1 MGKQGN
7 VVACLKCPKDVSKEL
22 WRYVANKKNVGTS
35 ATVANRDFDF
45 SPIGYDKSEDEFED
59 SISAVTAT
67 NKKNVTK
74 KGANGHV
81 L

>member
-1 MGKQGN
+1 M
-7 VVACLKCPKDVSKEL
+7 LL
-22 WRYVANKKNVGTS
+22 WQIEIFY
-35 ATVANRDFDF
+35 F